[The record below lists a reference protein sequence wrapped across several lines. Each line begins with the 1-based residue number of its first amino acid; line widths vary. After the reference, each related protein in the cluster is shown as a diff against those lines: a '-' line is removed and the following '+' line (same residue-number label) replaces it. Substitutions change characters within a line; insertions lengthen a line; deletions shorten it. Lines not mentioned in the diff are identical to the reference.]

1 MGELIQH
8 VIRAQETLSLLIA
21 MEPHYES
28 ACEVMAQALR
38 AGKKILACGNGGS
51 AADSGHFTT
60 ELLCRFI
67 HDRPSLAAISLAQ
80 DGGFLTAAGNDYGY
94 DEVFTRQIEGLGQPG
109 DVLVVLST
117 SGQSANIVRALQV
130 AKKKGLR
137 TIALLG
143 RQGGE
148 CLGQADVEFI
158 IPVSETARIQE
169 AHKVLI
175 HAFCSGIEQ
184 RLFGSAAHQDTP

>member
-1 MGELIQH
+1 MGELSQH
-8 VIRAQETLSLLIA
+8 VIRAQEALTTLQA
-21 MEPHYES
+21 MEPAYEA
-28 ACEVMAQALR
+28 ACDLMAQALR
-38 AGKKILACGNGGS
+38 EGKKILAGGNGGS

-80 DGGFLTAAGNDYGY
+80 DGGFLTAAGNDYGF
-94 DEVFTRQIEGLGQPG
+94 DEVFSRQIDGLGQPG
-109 DVLVVLST
+109 DVLVVMST
-117 SGQSANIVRALQV
+117 SGQSANIVRALAM

-143 RQGGE
+143 RTGGD
-148 CLGQADVEFI
+148 CARQAEIEFI

-184 RLFGSAAHQDTP
+184 RLFAESAGHAAR